1 MISEVDVPTRP
12 HSPGPGPTRRPPPAG
27 LDPDHLLPRRDM
39 SLRRVELP
47 AAIRHEAL
55 DPLDLTDAGL
65 LYFWIREQDARRR
78 DFDKVWLI
86 LQCG

>member
-1 MISEVDVPTRP
+1 
-12 HSPGPGPTRRPPPAG
+12 
-27 LDPDHLLPRRDM
+27 M

-47 AAIRHEAL
+47 ASIRHEAL